1 MSHFGSTLKTS
12 THHPKGN
19 EMKAWNLKKGD
30 MFRLHP
36 ARKAHRVDS
45 IQHLCRGGEG
55 EGAARPLRV
64 ELATVVEG
72 SSQRVFRALD
82 ADQEIFPV

>member
-1 MSHFGSTLKTS
+1 
-12 THHPKGN
+12 
-19 EMKAWNLKKGD
+19 MKAWNLKKGD
-30 MFRLHP
+30 TFRLHP
-36 ARKAHRVDS
+36 ERKAHRVDS
-45 IQHLCRGGEG
+45 VQHLCRGGEG

-72 SSQRVFRALD
+72 GSHRVFRALD

>member
-1 MSHFGSTLKTS
+1 
-12 THHPKGN
+12 
-19 EMKAWNLKKGD
+19 
-30 MFRLHP
+30 
-36 ARKAHRVDS
+36 VDS

>member
-1 MSHFGSTLKTS
+1 
-12 THHPKGN
+12 
-19 EMKAWNLKKGD
+19 
-30 MFRLHP
+30 
-36 ARKAHRVDS
+36 
-45 IQHLCRGGEG
+45 
-55 EGAARPLRV
+55 V